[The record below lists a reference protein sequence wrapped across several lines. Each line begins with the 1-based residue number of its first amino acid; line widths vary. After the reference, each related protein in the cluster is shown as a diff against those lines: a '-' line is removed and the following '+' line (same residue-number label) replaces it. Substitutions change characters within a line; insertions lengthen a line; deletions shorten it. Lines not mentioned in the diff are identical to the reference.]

1 MHFLDLGV
9 LKAVAIAV
17 IIGTAAIGIYYLAG
31 PLFYDTVVD
40 EPLISGAL
48 SELQKDLTYDKFVNM
63 VDDQRKALVDKMPL
77 ETIDLVMAEAKKLTT
92 IVSEDMQE
100 MIAKVAP
107 NSQETPKF
115 SKLGAFQGLKGH
127 EATGKAEVISVG
139 DISFLRFEDFEV
151 TNGPDLHVYMTKNGD
166 VDSGIDLGKL
176 KGNKGNQNYPL
187 GEIDTNVYNT
197 VVIYCQP
204 FHVYFAS
211 AKLS

>member
-1 MHFLDLGV
+1 V
-9 LKAVAIAV
+9 LKAITIAV
-17 IIGTAAIGIYYLAG
+17 IIGVAVIGIYYLVG
-31 PLFYDTVVD
+31 PLFYDRVVN
-40 EPLISGAL
+40 EPLPAAL
-48 SELQKDLTYDKFVNM
+48 SDLQKDLTYDKFVNM
-63 VDDQRKALVDKMPL
+63 VDEQRKALVKKMSPG
-77 ETIDLVMAEAKKLTT
+77 TIDLVMAEAKKFTT
-92 IVSEDMQE
+92 TVSEDMQE

-115 SKLGAFQGLKGH
+115 SKLGMFQGLAGH
-127 EATGKAEVISVG
+127 DAKGKAEVISVG
-139 DISFLRFEDFEV
+139 DISFLRFEEFEV

-176 KGNKGNQNYPL
+176 KGSIGNQNYAL
-187 GEIDTNVYNT
+187 GEINADIYNT

>member
-1 MHFLDLGV
+1 M
-9 LKAVAIAV
+9 LKAVAVAV
-17 IIGTAAIGIYYLAG
+17 IIGTAVIGIYYLAG
-31 PLFYDTVVD
+31 PLFYDRVIN
-40 EPLISGAL
+40 EPLPAAL
-48 SELQKDLTYDKFVNM
+48 SDLQKDLTYDKFVNM
-63 VDDQRKALVDKMPL
+63 VDEQRKALVEKMSPG
-77 ETIDLVMAEAKKLTT
+77 TIDLVMAEAKKFTT
-92 IVSEDMQE
+92 TVSEDMQE

-115 SKLGAFQGLKGH
+115 SKLGMFQGLKGH
-127 EATGKAEVISVG
+127 EAKGKAEVISVG

-166 VDSGIDLGKL
+166 VDSGIDLGNL
-176 KGNKGNQNYPL
+176 KGSKGNQNYAL
-187 GEIDTNVYNT
+187 GEINADVYNT

>member
-1 MHFLDLGV
+1 M
-9 LKAVAIAV
+9 LKIVGIAV
-17 IIGTAAIGIYYLAG
+17 IVGSAAIGIYFLAG

-40 EPLISGAL
+40 EPLPAAL
-48 SELQKDLTYDKFVNM
+48 SKLQKDLTYDKFVNM
-63 VDDQRKALVDKMPL
+63 VDEQRKALVDKMSPQ
-77 ETIDLVMAEAKKLTT
+77 TIDLVMTEAKKFTT
-92 IVSEDMQE
+92 NVSEDMQE

-115 SKLGAFQGLKGH
+115 SKLGTFQGLKGH
-127 EATGKAEVISVG
+127 EAEGKAEVISVG

-176 KGNKGNQNYPL
+176 KGSIGNQNYVL
-187 GEIDTNVYNT
+187 NEINTDVYNT

>member
-1 MHFLDLGV
+1 M
-9 LKAVAIAV
+9 LKAITIAV
-17 IIGTAAIGIYYLAG
+17 IIGVAVIGIYYLVG
-31 PLFYDTVVD
+31 PLFYDRVVN
-40 EPLISGAL
+40 EPLPAAL
-48 SELQKDLTYDKFVNM
+48 SDLQKDLTYDKFVNM
-63 VDDQRKALVDKMPL
+63 VDEQRKALVKKMSPG
-77 ETIDLVMAEAKKLTT
+77 TIDLVMAEAKKFTT
-92 IVSEDMQE
+92 TVSEDMQE

-115 SKLGAFQGLKGH
+115 SKLGMFQGLAGH
-127 EATGKAEVISVG
+127 DAKGKAEVISVG
-139 DISFLRFEDFEV
+139 DISFLRFEEFEV

-176 KGNKGNQNYPL
+176 KGSIGNQNYAL
-187 GEIDTNVYNT
+187 GEINADIYNT

>member
-1 MHFLDLGV
+1 MLRGIT
-9 LKAVAIAV
+9 IAV
-17 IIGTAAIGIYYLAG
+17 IIGTAVIGMYYLAG
-31 PLFYDTVVD
+31 SLFYNRVVD
-40 EPLISGAL
+40 EPLPAAL
-48 SELQKDLTYDKFVNM
+48 SQLQKDLTYDKFVNM
-63 VDDQRKALVDKMPL
+63 VDEQRKELVKKMSP
-77 ETIDLVMAEAKKLTT
+77 ETITLIMNEAKQFTT
-92 IVSEDMQE
+92 TVSEDMQE
-100 MIAKVAP
+100 MISKIAP
-107 NSQETPKF
+107 DSQLTPKF
-115 SKLGAFQGLKGH
+115 SKLGTFQGLKGH
-127 EATGKAEVISVG
+127 EAKGKAEVITVG

-187 GEIDTNVYNT
+187 GEIDTDVYNI